1 MQSSLDRQRE
11 SIRAQASAV
20 VHAPV
25 PAKAGEFFA
34 VDWPRVPTVVYSAA
48 DCEPLSEPVVN
59 NLIQQ
64 AAEEQGVDPG
74 LVREV
79 ARQESDFRPC
89 AVSAKGAAG
98 LMQLMPDTAKR
109 LEVRNP
115 FDPRE
120 NLTAGSRFLKYL
132 LERYDGDIASALGA
146 YNAGPARV
154 DKAGG
159 VPAITETR
167 RYVSGILSRL
177 TPN

>member
-1 MQSSLDRQRE
+1 MEPSLERQRE
-11 SIRAQASAV
+11 SLRGQM
-20 VHAPV
+20 HG
-25 PAKAGEFFA
+25 KAGQFFT
-34 VDWPRVPTVVYSAA
+34 VDWVQPSPEAHTTAN
-48 DCEPLSEPVVN
+48 CEPLPEPLVN
-59 NLIQQ
+59 SLIEET
-64 AAEEQGVDPG
+64 AAEQGVDPD

-79 ARQESDFRPC
+79 ARRESDFRPC

-98 LMQLMPDTAKR
+98 LMQLMPETAKEF
-109 LEVRNP
+109 EVRNP

-120 NLTAGSRFLKYL
+120 SLTAGSRFLKYL

-159 VPAITETR
+159 VPPIKETR
-167 RYVSGILSRL
+167 RYVSDIMGRL

>member
-1 MQSSLDRQRE
+1 MQPALDRQRE
-11 SIRAQASAV
+11 SIRTQASAG
-20 VHAPV
+20 ATL
-25 PAKAGEFFA
+25 PAKAGEFFT
-34 VDWPRVPTVVYSAA
+34 VDWPRVPTPVYTATNC
-48 DCEPLSEPVVN
+48 DPMSEPIVN
-59 NLIQQ
+59 DLIQV
-64 AAEEQGVDPG
+64 AAQEQGIDPG

-79 ARQESDFRPC
+79 TRQESDFRPC
-89 AVSAKGAAG
+89 ALSSKGAAG
-98 LMQLMPDTAKR
+98 LMQLMPDTAKQ
-109 LEVRNP
+109 LDVRNP

-159 VPAITETR
+159 VPSIAETR
-167 RYVSGILSRL
+167 RYVSDIMSRL

>member
-1 MQSSLDRQRE
+1 
-11 SIRAQASAV
+11 
-20 VHAPV
+20 
-25 PAKAGEFFA
+25 
-34 VDWPRVPTVVYSAA
+34 
-48 DCEPLSEPVVN
+48 
-59 NLIQQ
+59 
-64 AAEEQGVDPG
+64 
-74 LVREV
+74 
-79 ARQESDFRPC
+79 
-89 AVSAKGAAG
+89 
-98 LMQLMPDTAKR
+98 MQLMPDTAKR